1 MVSVVRGKYTAHG
14 VVPVFAVLHHK
25 VVACLDPAIHPVT
38 FGCPLLIQF
47 MTIKVKH
54 INTESCFFF
63 VCRSIC
69 KATRFGFISITGLF
83 EIQPIAH

>member
-25 VVACLDPAIHPVT
+25 VVACLDPAIQPVT

-54 INTESCFFF
+54 INTDSCFF
-63 VCRSIC
+63 
-69 KATRFGFISITGLF
+69 LF
-83 EIQPIAH
+83 AEAFARPRDLDLFQ